1 MTAIAARLPLPDLP
15 PSYRLVVLRE
25 RDDAFDHACKIA
37 GEAGAGTLVWVRRF
51 DLVEFAV
58 VLEPEEPLS
67 AARRAFFAGMSA
79 LADAVGAACPP
90 DKPVEFAWPGTLL
103 FDRARLG
110 GGRLGWPQH
119 CAEGEVP
126 EWLVFSAMLIASK
139 HGSGE
144 AGLTPDSTSLEDE
157 DCEFSH
163 EALLES
169 FARNLMRAFHI
180 WTGQGFAPIAADYLA
195 RLAMPDGM
203 EGHAHIAE
211 NGDLIV
217 KHAGS
222 TEPLAFLPALDQAA
236 WFDRTTGRPRL

>member
-1 MTAIAARLPLPDLP
+1 MIAAAARLPLPDLP

-25 RDDAFDHACKIA
+25 RDDAFAHACTIA
-37 GEAGAGTLVWVRRF
+37 AQAGAGTLVWVRRF
-51 DLVEFAV
+51 DLFEFAV
-58 VLEPEEPLS
+58 VLEPEEALAS
-67 AARRAFFAGMSA
+67 ARRAFFTGMSA

-90 DKPVEFAWPGTLL
+90 DKPAEFEWPGTLL

-110 GGRLGWPQH
+110 GGRLAWPQD

-144 AGLTPDSTSLEDE
+144 SGLTPNSTSLEDE

-180 WTGQGFAPIAADYLA
+180 WHEQGFPPLAADYLA
-195 RLAMPDGM
+195 RLRMPVDT
-203 EGHAHIAE
+203 EGRGDIAE
-211 NGDLIV
+211 NGDLLL
-217 KHAGS
+217 KRAGS
-222 TEPLAFLPALDQAA
+222 VEPLAFLPALEEAA
-236 WFDRTTGRPRL
+236 WLDRTTGRPRL